1 MIDKEDY
8 VRARVRANLLGAGFP
23 QVKVDEA
30 MGKIEQMPESLVE
43 SYFEMIKD
51 DLKTRL
57 KNDNDYREKKRADG
71 TTAFTFLDKL

>member
-1 MIDKEDY
+1 
-8 VRARVRANLLGAGFP
+8 
-23 QVKVDEA
+23 
-30 MGKIEQMPESLVE
+30 MPESLVE